1 MDAMITLTVNNQQ
14 RTITTDV
21 RRPLLDVLRE
31 DFQLTGAKYG
41 CGEGRCGACVVL
53 VAGKRTF
60 SCRVPIA
67 EVAEKSVTT
76 IEGLASGDTL
86 HPVQQVFL
94 DESAMQCGYCTA
106 GMILGAVALLDEK
119 PQATD
124 EEITGWMNRQLCRC
138 CGYPAVIAAVQRAAG
153 RPQS

>member
-1 MDAMITLTVNNQQ
+1 MDATIKLTVNGQDHMVS
-14 RTITTDV
+14 TDD

-31 DFQLTGAKYG
+31 DLELTGAKYG

-53 VAGKRTF
+53 VGGKRTF

-67 EVAEKSVTT
+67 EVADKTVTT
-76 IEGLASGDTL
+76 IEGLANGDTL
-86 HPVQQVFL
+86 HPVQQAFL
-94 DESAMQCGYCTA
+94 DECAMQCGYCTA
-106 GMILGAVALLDEK
+106 GMIMGTVALLSDK
-119 PQATD
+119 PEPTD
-124 EEITGWMNRQLCRC
+124 EEITSWMNRQLCRC